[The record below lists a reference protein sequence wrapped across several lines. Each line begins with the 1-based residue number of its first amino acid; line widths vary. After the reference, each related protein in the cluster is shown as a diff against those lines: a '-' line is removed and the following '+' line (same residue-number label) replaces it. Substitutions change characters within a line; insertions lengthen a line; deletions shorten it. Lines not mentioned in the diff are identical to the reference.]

1 MKIKTLL
8 AFSCAA
14 VLLAGCASPFQA
26 SRYGKLPGT
35 EIKPVTTPAYQ
46 LAPQHWADVD
56 KIREEAKRLSIEVG
70 NGTMTKVQ
78 AAQYLD
84 RYRIALVGH
93 NPVDDNV
100 YQVYLRS
107 AVDSQA
113 GKISAAQSKQL
124 IQTAL
129 SVWHQSWPTMG
140 ANKPTNPAF
149 TNFLMGVMGMP
160 ALQ

>member
-8 AFSCAA
+8 VVASCT
-14 VLLAGCASPFQA
+14 LLFVGCASPFQP

-35 EIKPVTTPAYQ
+35 VVTPVTPTYQ
-46 LAPQHWADVD
+46 LAPQHASDVE
-56 KIREEAKRLSIEVG
+56 KIRAEAGRLSAQVG
-70 NGTMTKVQ
+70 EGTLTKVQ
-78 AAQYLD
+78 AAQYLN
-84 RYRIALVGH
+84 RYRIALVGN

-100 YQVYLRS
+100 YQVYLRA

-113 GKISAAQSKQL
+113 GKISTAQSKQL

-140 ANKPTNPAF
+140 NSKPTNPAF

-160 ALQ
+160 PLH